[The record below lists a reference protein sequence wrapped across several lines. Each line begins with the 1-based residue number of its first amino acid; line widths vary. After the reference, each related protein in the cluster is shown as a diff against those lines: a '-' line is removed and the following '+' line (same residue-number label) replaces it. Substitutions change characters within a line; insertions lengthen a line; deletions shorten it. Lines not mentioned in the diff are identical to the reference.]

1 MKKIFSILAAAV
13 IAFSFSSC
21 EKGNSVVMNG
31 FKISVD
37 SITESSAFTHVES
50 ADTATYFS
58 VALYAAKALK
68 KYPADTL
75 AAYGLEE
82 IAGYVSY
89 GYTLEELA
97 GYGVV
102 SLGTF
107 EYSWSG
113 LPVNTDIAVIAY
125 QILENESGELSV
137 GKIATLIF
145 RTKDIAVSARKNI
158 EVVDG
163 WFENTIAED
172 GWYSFGGYT
181 KDSAEYLYFY
191 SDEVESLND
200 VLDNET
206 FDTQYSTL
214 YVFTAEGYDELSI
227 AKANLRPSYNEST
240 KELTIN
246 GTFVASNATEYTLA
260 FKGTEDV
267 ESAPVRKAAKKLNT
281 NKEIKLTFGT
291 IK

>member
-21 EKGNSVVMNG
+21 EKGNSINVNG

-58 VALYAAKALK
+58 VSLYAAEALK
-68 KYPADTL
+68 QYPADTL
-75 AAYGLEE
+75 AAYGLER
-82 IAGYVSY
+82 IAYYVSSY
-89 GYTLEELA
+89 GMTLEELA

-102 SLGTF
+102 NRGTF

-113 LPVNTDIAVIAY
+113 LPANTDIAVIAY
-125 QILENESGELSV
+125 QILENDSALSV

-145 RTKDIAVSARKNI
+145 RTKDIVPTKVVALTDLTQTDFSDYRDLDGSWLVYANRADSTQEIALNIYDEDFTGTYTVSDI
-158 EVVDG
+158 EGD
-163 WFENTIAED
+163 
-172 GWYSFGGYT
+172 YS
-181 KDSAEYLYFY
+181 
-191 SDEVESLND
+191 
-200 VLDNET
+200 
-206 FDTQYSTL
+206 
-214 YVFTAEGYDELSI
+214 YVFADTTIVDI
-227 AKANLRPSYNEST
+227 AKASIT
-240 KELTIN
+240 
-246 GTFVASNATEYTLA
+246 
-260 FKGTEDV
+260 GTENAEAKTATLDGWVIGTNAVKYTFNFTFSTV
-267 ESAPVRKAAKKLNT
+267 EAAGAPVRKAAKKLNT

>member
-50 ADTATYFS
+50 ADTTTYFS
-58 VALYAAKALK
+58 VSLYAAEALK
-68 KYPADTL
+68 QYPADTL
-75 AAYGLEE
+75 AAYGLET

-89 GYTLEELA
+89 GYTLADLA
-97 GYGVV
+97 KYGVV
-102 SLGTF
+102 NLGTF

-113 LPVNTDIAVIAY
+113 LPANTDIAVIAY

-145 RTKDIAVSARKNI
+145 RTKDIVPTKVVALTDLTQTDFFDYRDFDGSWLVYGSRADSTQEIALNI
-158 EVVDG
+158 YDEDFTGTYTISDIEGEYSYVFADTTVVD
-163 WFENTIAED
+163 
-172 GWYSFGGYT
+172 
-181 KDSAEYLYFY
+181 
-191 SDEVESLND
+191 
-200 VLDNET
+200 
-206 FDTQYSTL
+206 
-214 YVFTAEGYDELSI
+214 I
-227 AKANLRPSYNEST
+227 AKASIT
-240 KELTIN
+240 
-246 GTFVASNATEYTLA
+246 
-260 FKGTEDV
+260 GTENAEAKTATLDGWVIGTNAVKYTFNFTFSTV
-267 ESAPVRKAAKKLNT
+267 EAAGAPVRKAAKKINT